1 MGQTGAEPSA
11 TIFHPSPLAARQTA
25 TVVGTVIR
33 PLQSLKQ
40 AVPQRALFQH
50 LHLHQ
55 HQPRPS
61 QALATTD
68 LTESVVPYLVGPSAT
83 QTLNTGAAQS
93 MASVAGLRS
102 TAIATLVSTTD
113 LSI

>member
-1 MGQTGAEPSA
+1 MEGAGQIGEEPSA
-11 TIFHPSPLAARQTA
+11 TIFLHSPLAARQTA

-33 PLQSLKQ
+33 HLQSLKQ
-40 AVPQRALFQH
+40 GVLQRALFQL

-55 HQPRPS
+55 HLPRPS

-83 QTLNTGAAQS
+83 QTLNTGAAQN

-102 TAIATLVSTTD
+102 TAIATLV
-113 LSI
+113 